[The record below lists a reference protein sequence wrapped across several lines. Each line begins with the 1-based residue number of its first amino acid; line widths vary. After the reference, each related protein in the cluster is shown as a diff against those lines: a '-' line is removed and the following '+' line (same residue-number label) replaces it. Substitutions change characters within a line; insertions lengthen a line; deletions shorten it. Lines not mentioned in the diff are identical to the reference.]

1 VALAPDALPLSPRPT
16 TRPALFPQSGIAIL
30 RGETRLGDEIWC
42 RCDHGPHGLE
52 PLAAHAHADALS
64 IELRVGGV
72 EILADPGT
80 GCYQSEP
87 AWRNYFRSTLAHNA
101 LELDGQDQSVAGG
114 MFFWQK
120 PARSRLIAATGLDSG
135 PVAEW
140 RATHDGY
147 RRLPSRA
154 SHERSVTL
162 DRAEPGLAVT
172 DRLDLA
178 RRGRCRLA
186 FHFGPAVEVSLEG
199 TVARLRWPA
208 GAIAR
213 SASMS
218 LPEGLAWS
226 LARGS
231 VEPPLGWYSAGFG
244 RREPAWTLLG
254 EGNVEGHVEFE
265 TRIAFDR
272 DPTAGTA
279 AIASAMTGRLASSSS
294 HR

>member
-1 VALAPDALPLSPRPT
+1 
-16 TRPALFPQSGIAIL
+16 
-30 RGETRLGDEIWC
+30 
-42 RCDHGPHGLE
+42 
-52 PLAAHAHADALS
+52 DALS
-64 IELRVGGV
+64 IELRIGGV

-87 AWRNYFRSTLAHNA
+87 GWRNYFRSTLAHNA

-114 MFFWQK
+114 MFFWLK
-120 PARSRLIAATGLDSG
+120 PAKARLIAATALDSG

-140 RATHDGY
+140 RAAHDGY

-162 DRAEPGLAVT
+162 DRTEPGLAVL
-172 DRLDLA
+172 DRLTLGQ
-178 RRGRCRLA
+178 RSRCRLA

-199 TVARLRWPA
+199 IVARLRWPA
-208 GAIAR
+208 GFATR
-213 SASMS
+213 SAAMT
-218 LPEGLAWS
+218 LPGGLAWS
-226 LARGS
+226 LTRGS
-231 VEPPLGWYSAGFG
+231 VEPPRGWYSAGFG
-244 RREPAWTLLG
+244 RREPAWMLLG
-254 EGNVEGHVEFE
+254 EGNAEGNIEFA

-279 AIASAMTGRLASSSS
+279 VIAGAMTGRLASSSS